1 MPQSVRTDAAVY
13 KMNGKRIQLWGNDD
27 LSEFAIIFGS
37 KVLARTNV
45 KAAYVKLVDEL
56 ISGDW
61 HNSDLRYTLSQ
72 WIVYYLSHK
81 YLSDFGS
88 DKTTK
93 QNIDDEKS
101 KNYQNRKYE
110 FIHTSSTKFHRT
122 PRPTIKCTFCNLKY
136 HKDEQRK
143 QHEEFW
149 HKNKTNKN
157 NDHS

>member
-1 MPQSVRTDAAVY
+1 
-13 KMNGKRIQLWGNDD
+13 MNGKRIQLWGNDD
-27 LSEFAIIFGS
+27 LSEFAIILES

-56 ISGDW
+56 LSGNWYNCDW
-61 HNSDLRYTLSQ
+61 RYTLSR
-72 WIVYYLSHK
+72 WIVFYLSQK

-93 QNIDDEKS
+93 QKINDEKY

-110 FIHTSSTKFHRT
+110 FIRMSSTKKLQRT

-149 HKNKTNKN
+149 HKN
-157 NDHS
+157 D

>member
-1 MPQSVRTDAAVY
+1 
-13 KMNGKRIQLWGNDD
+13 MNAKRMQLWSNDN
-27 LSEFAIIFGS
+27 LSEFAIIFES

-56 ISGDW
+56 IGGDW
-61 HNSDLRYTLSQ
+61 CDCDWSYTLLQ
-72 WIVYYLSHK
+72 WVVFYLSHK

-88 DKTTK
+88 DKTRK
-93 QNIDDEKS
+93 QKFNGVKR

-110 FIHTSSTKFHRT
+110 FIHTSPVKLQRT

-149 HKNKTNKN
+149 HKDKTNKY
-157 NDHS
+157 DKLA